1 MNFKSS
7 SPWQAAVEPAD
18 LIELGRLGGPW
29 GVKGWTKI
37 VPYSQDADVLM
48 DTKQWFLKPP
58 PRPFSAKFDAF
69 DGTALVNV
77 LQCKPHGDGLV
88 ALFEGAD
95 DRELMVQAKG
105 ASIWVSRQ
113 HFAPLPE
120 GEYYWVDL
128 LGLHVR
134 NRQGL
139 DLGVVTDL
147 MSTGPH
153 SVLVLEDATTGES
166 VERLIPFVP
175 VYIDEVQLGQ
185 GVILVDWQPDY

>member
-1 MNFKSS
+1 
-7 SPWQAAVEPAD
+7 
-18 LIELGRLGGPW
+18 
-29 GVKGWTKI
+29 
-37 VPYSQDADVLM
+37 
-48 DTKQWFLKPP
+48 
-58 PRPFSAKFDAF
+58 
-69 DGTALVNV
+69 
-77 LQCKPHGDGLV
+77 LV

-175 VYIDEVQLGQ
+175 VYIDEVQLEQ